1 VNSVELGA
9 WLAAVANPQR
19 MRILAE
25 LADGQKHVSELA
37 RRVGMSRALLY
48 MHLAK
53 LEESGFVA
61 GHHELSDDGKALK
74 LFEVVPFRVTVT
86 PALLARAVALSAAEN
101 AADVDAVST
110 TSVTASETTDNSD
123 TNTNTNSL

>member
-1 VNSVELGA
+1 MNSEELGA

-25 LADGQKHVSELA
+25 LSSGQQHVSELA

-53 LEESGFVA
+53 LEEAGFVA

-86 PALLARAVALSAAEN
+86 PALLARAVAQSVRDGEVEN
-101 AADVDAVST
+101 DGDAADAAG
-110 TSVTASETTDNSD
+110 AS
-123 TNTNTNSL
+123 

>member
-1 VNSVELGA
+1 MAVNSGELGA

-25 LADGQKHVSELA
+25 LSSGQQHVSELA

-53 LEESGFVA
+53 LEEAGFVA

-86 PALLARAVALSAAEN
+86 PALLARAVAQSAKDEA
-101 AADVDAVST
+101 AVSD
-110 TSVTASETTDNSD
+110 SVGADDGAAAQADDAS
-123 TNTNTNSL
+123 

>member
-1 VNSVELGA
+1 MVNAEELGA
-9 WLAAVANPQR
+9 WLAAVSNPQR

-25 LADGQKHVSELA
+25 LSGGQKHVSDLA
-37 RRVGMSRALLY
+37 RRVGMSRPLLY

-74 LFEVVPFRVTVT
+74 FFEVVPFRVTVT
-86 PALLARAVALSAAEN
+86 PALLAK
-101 AADVDAVST
+101 AVSQ
-110 TSVTASETTDNSD
+110 SARELENHPSSNSHEGK
-123 TNTNTNSL
+123 

>member
-1 VNSVELGA
+1 MPVNSEELGA

-25 LADGQKHVSELA
+25 LAGGQAHVSDLA
-37 RRVGMSRALLY
+37 RRVGMSRPLLY

-74 LFEVVPFRVTVT
+74 FFEVVPFRITVT
-86 PALLARAVALSAAEN
+86 PALLARAVAQSSQQRHNL
-101 AADVDAVST
+101 DT
-110 TSVTASETTDNSD
+110 TEVIDKQPAS
-123 TNTNTNSL
+123 TNSHKGK

>member
-1 VNSVELGA
+1 MNSHELGA

-25 LADGQKHVSELA
+25 LSGGQKHVSDLA

-74 LFEVVPFRVTVT
+74 FFEVVPFRVTVT
-86 PALLARAVALSAAEN
+86 PALLARAVHQSAQE
-101 AADVDAVST
+101 ADDADGPESASNR
-110 TSVTASETTDNSD
+110 TSPKGK
-123 TNTNTNSL
+123 